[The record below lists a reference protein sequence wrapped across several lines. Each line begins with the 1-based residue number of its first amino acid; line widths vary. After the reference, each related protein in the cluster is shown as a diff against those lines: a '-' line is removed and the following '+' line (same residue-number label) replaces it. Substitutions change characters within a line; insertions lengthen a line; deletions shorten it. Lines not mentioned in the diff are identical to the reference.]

1 MVTAQLVRSLRGRLA
16 AFTLTDA
23 GGGGSLR
30 GRIVSCLES
39 ADGLVA
45 YVVDADGQ
53 THTIHYQHIA
63 ELEPLEAG
71 PEA

>member
-1 MVTAQLVRSLRGRLA
+1 MVTADLVRSHQGHSVVLSLA
-16 AFTLTDA
+16 AA

-30 GRIVSCLES
+30 GRIVSCMES

-45 YVVDADGQ
+45 YVTDKDGR

-63 ELEPLEAG
+63 ELEALGADQ
-71 PEA
+71 A